1 MPLQSNPCNPQTSL
15 SHIVLCIIYILY
27 FHIFYIVFAQLCFF
41 FPTHNCIFVFLCC
54 TKNCEKQEAVSRRHY
69 ILGQP
74 NLFGLNFSQFLKK
87 RRKRKWKY
95 YCDENESES
104 KPWHFSLYTGAAQ
117 HSDSIFSQFLKK
129 AYEEKTCHVLVSP
142 VLFSIRKWLTQM
154 FQQ

>member
-87 RRKRKWKY
+87 EEK
-95 YCDENESES
+95 ESES
-104 KPWHFSLYTGAAQ
+104 IIVMKMKVKASHVTSHYILRQPNTLTQFSLN
-117 HSDSIFSQFLKK
+117 F
-129 AYEEKTCHVLVSP
+129 
-142 VLFSIRKWLTQM
+142 
-154 FQQ
+154 